1 MQFIATHYN
10 ARSFEWAGPPS
21 STSGSLWGRR
31 ESVSRCRRSLSS
43 YAAVRRMTP
52 LGQNEDPQ
60 DTLNRL
66 GRRLEIENQQ
76 KFEDRQRQRLL
87 DQQEQAYDRR
97 KCIQAGYDGPDV
109 EQCIRASASLRRG
122 VEPGQ

>member
-1 MQFIATHYN
+1 VGGSAQFNIGEPMETARKRFTVLWIAVLLCGCASN
-10 ARSFEWAGPPS
+10 D
-21 STSGSLWGRR
+21 STR
-31 ESVSRCRRSLSS
+31 
-43 YAAVRRMTP
+43 T
-52 LGQNEDPQ
+52 QNEDPQ

-76 KFEDRQRQRLL
+76 KFEDRQRQRLF

-109 EQCIRASASLRRG
+109 EQCIRDSAALRRG
-122 VEPGQ
+122 VGPGQ